1 MRKTAYALPV
11 LLTILAASARATAQE
26 AAADALFDS
35 ARTAMA
41 RRDFDRACEQ
51 FRASDKL
58 DPAAGTELNLADC
71 EEKRGRLASA
81 WELFRM
87 VEEKLNPSDERV
99 TVAHGR
105 AQALQA
111 RVPRL
116 TLELAAGAPKSSSV
130 RDGSVELG
138 SATFGISLPVEP
150 GSHELVVSAPGFA
163 ARTFQIQLAEGE
175 ARSLVV
181 SPGAPASPEAIAL
194 VVPASSS
201 SSSRPPEQP
210 AQSGSSGRTLGFAL
224 GGVGIAGLGVA
235 AITSIMVVNKKSA
248 VDAGCQA
255 DKSCTSAG
263 LDAAHAGRTL
273 EIVSNVAWL
282 VGAAALGAGAYFL
295 LTNGPSSQPSTAVAV
310 LPNPSGGQLSL
321 SRSW

>member
-1 MRKTAYALPV
+1 MRKIAYALPV
-11 LLTILAASARATAQE
+11 MLTILVLPARAAAQE

-71 EEKRGRLASA
+71 EEKRGHLASA

-87 VEEKLNPSDERV
+87 VEEKLSPNDERV

-116 TLELAAGAPKSSSV
+116 TLELAADAPKNSTV

-138 SATFGISLPVEP
+138 SATFGIPLPVEP

-163 ARTFQIQLAEGE
+163 ARSFQIQLAEGE
-175 ARSLVV
+175 VRSLVV
-181 SPGAPASPEAIAL
+181 SPGAAPSPPAMPLA
-194 VVPASSS
+194 VPASSS
-201 SSSRPPEQP
+201 PARTEQETT
-210 AQSGSSGRTLGFAL
+210 GSASNRRTFGFAL
-224 GGVGIAGLGVA
+224 AGVGVAGLGVA
-235 AITSIMVVNKKSA
+235 AITSVMVVSKKSA

-263 LDAAHAGRTL
+263 LDAAHSGRTL
-273 EIVSNVAWL
+273 EVVSNVGWV
-282 VGAAALGAGAYFL
+282 VGAAALGAGAYFI
-295 LTNGPSSQPSTAVAV
+295 LTSGSSSKPSTAVAL
-310 LPNPSGGQLSL
+310 LPNPAGGQLSL

>member
-11 LLTILAASARATAQE
+11 MLTILVASGRAAAQE

-116 TLELAAGAPKSSSV
+116 TLELAADAPKSSSV

-138 SATFGISLPVEP
+138 SATFGIPLPLEP

-163 ARTFQIQLAEGE
+163 PRTFQIQLAEGE

-181 SPGAPASPEAIAL
+181 SPGAAASPGATAP
-194 VVPASSS
+194 VPASSS
-201 SSSRPPEQP
+201 SGSRPPEQP
-210 AQSGSSGRTLGFAL
+210 ARGGSSSRTLGFAL

-235 AITSIMVVNKKSA
+235 AITSLMVVNKKSA
-248 VDAGCQA
+248 VDAGCAA

-273 EIVSNVAWL
+273 EIVSNVGWV

-295 LTNGPSSQPSTAVAV
+295 LTSGPSSQPSTAVAL
-310 LPNPSGGQLSL
+310 LPNPAGGQLSL

>member
-11 LLTILAASARATAQE
+11 LFTILALSGRAAAQE

-41 RRDFDRACEQ
+41 RHDFDRACEQ

-71 EEKRGRLASA
+71 EEKRGHLASA

-116 TLELAAGAPKSSSV
+116 TLELAADAPKSSSV

-163 ARTFQIQLAEGE
+163 ARSFQIQLAEGE
-175 ARSLVV
+175 VRSLVV
-181 SPGAPASPEAIAL
+181 APGAPISPAVTPLAAASPSGPSQPEP
-194 VVPASSS
+194 PAG
-201 SSSRPPEQP
+201 
-210 AQSGSSGRTLGFAL
+210 SGSSGRTLGFAL

-235 AITSIMVVNKKSA
+235 TITSIMVVSKKSA
-248 VDAGCQA
+248 VDAGCHA
-255 DKSCTSAG
+255 DKSCTSSA
-263 LDAAHAGRTL
+263 LDAAHSGRTL
-273 EIVSNVAWL
+273 EMVSNVAW
-282 VGAAALGAGAYFL
+282 VASAAALGASAYFL
-295 LTNGPSSQPSTAVAV
+295 LTSGPSSKPSTAVAL
-310 LPNPSGGQLSL
+310 LPTPAGGQLSL